1 MVLHTLARGA
11 GATVGAAVLIS
22 LVSFAA
28 AAQTKAQDKNK
39 RPSLK
44 LSATPAMSFSP
55 ARVVFV
61 GELRGGADDYA
72 DLYCAAAEWEWGDET
87 RFEHK
92 YDCEPYEPG
101 KSEIKRRFTAEHRY
115 MSAGSYRVSLR
126 LKQNDKVISSAT
138 TTVRVRPGLRDPGD
152 DGLVP

>member
-1 MVLHTLARGA
+1 
-11 GATVGAAVLIS
+11 VGAAFLIS
-22 LVSFAA
+22 LVLPAV
-28 AAQTKAQDKNK
+28 TVRTTAQDKNK
-39 RPSLK
+39 RPSLSLK
-44 LSATPAMSFSP
+44 GTPAMSFSP
-55 ARVVFV
+55 ARVVFL
-61 GELRGGADDYA
+61 GELRGGADDYE

-126 LKQNDKVISSAT
+126 LKQNNKVIASAT

-152 DGLVP
+152 NGQVP